1 MAYRTLRAVLF
12 ETGTTLDSALRDEA
26 RGTAVPLRQDLGYGV
41 RAFLVESRSGRPSWL
56 DYLEDGASG
65 SLPALLN
72 QSNGSVVLVD
82 AVRNGVSRVIAYTFG
97 NGRTLLALDRIE
109 HDFGLRVVVNS
120 VDPDRLRRVETKVFE
135 DLVLHT
141 ARQVSRHSPTV
152 TFSIDDSR
160 DLVRAVAGEPR
171 DRDFARR
178 IAGSDSLAISSEA
191 SFDRLGELA
200 ADLLARYESDAFRED
215 FGFIEQV
222 RPVRDAAKIGLLNDL
237 LEQDL
242 VQGPLADLR
251 AYLAPPEIIDFDKVD
266 GFLYH
271 NERRGSEEPHPDL
284 DLADYLAVTGR
295 ANATIANLK
304 KQRIRAVDGGGAEF
318 DAWTAYSCLIY
329 EVKDAGQLY
338 MLSEGQWFHVQAD
351 FAAGVDAEVAA
362 VDRIDLG
369 WRDGK
374 AHEAERDYN
383 EDIVKSDP
391 TLGLFDRV
399 AIQIPGQRTPIEA
412 CDVLGDHRLIHVKRR
427 TSSATLSH
435 LFAQGRVSADSF
447 RWIPGVR
454 QQMREHLGSAHQ
466 LTATIP
472 VDEPG
477 QREFTV
483 VFAVLAKNAAKLP
496 GDLPFFSKLNLV
508 RTARDVRRAGYEV
521 RFAAIQQD
529 D

>member
-12 ETGTTLDSALRDEA
+12 ETGTTLETALRDDA
-26 RGTAVPLRQDLGYGV
+26 RGSEVRLRDELAFTA
-41 RAFLVESRSGRPSWL
+41 RAYLVESRIGRPSWL
-56 DYLEDGASG
+56 PYLEDGAAG
-65 SLPALLN
+65 EVPALTN
-72 QSNGSVVLVD
+72 QSNGSIVLVQ
-82 AVRNGVSRVIAYTFG
+82 AERNGVERVIAFTFG

-178 IAGSDSLAISSEA
+178 IAGSDSLAMSSQSE
-191 SFDRLGELA
+191 FDDLGDLA
-200 ADLLARYESDAFRED
+200 VDLLARYESDAFRQD

-222 RPVRDAAKIGLLNDL
+222 RPVRDAATIGRLNEL

-242 VQGPLADLR
+242 MQGQLAELR
-251 AYLAPPEIIDFDKVD
+251 VYLAPPEIIDFNVVD
-266 GFLYH
+266 GFLYTG
-271 NERRGSEEPHPDL
+271 ERRGSDEVHADL

-295 ANATIANLK
+295 ATATIANLK
-304 KQRIRAVDGGGAEF
+304 KQRIRAVDGSGAEF
-318 DAWTAYSCLIY
+318 DAWTAYSCLIS
-329 EVKDAGQLY
+329 EVRDGGQLY

-351 FAAGVDAEVAA
+351 FAAGVDADVAA
-362 VDRIDLG
+362 VDQIDLG
-369 WRDGK
+369 WRDGN
-374 AHEAERDYN
+374 ADEAEGDYN
-383 EDIVKSDP
+383 ADIVRLDP
-391 TLGLFDRV
+391 SLALFDGIDIR
-399 AIQIPGQRTPIEA
+399 IPRQRTPIEA

-435 LFAQGRVSADSF
+435 LFAQGRISADAF
-447 RWIPGVR
+447 RWIPEVR
-454 QQMREHLGSAHQ
+454 QQMRDHLGGHQ

-477 QREFTV
+477 QRDFEV
-483 VFAVLAKNAAKLP
+483 VFAVLAKNAANLP

-508 RTARDVRRAGYEV
+508 RTARDVGRAGYQV
-521 RFAAIQQD
+521 KFAAIQQD